1 MTELQEKQ
9 LAFLEETAGF
19 YNVNN
24 RGLDDTGTCIYSPTS
39 KSPGCAIGRHLDP
52 VLSARLDKG
61 TSTAVNNDVVFPEL
75 PSILKDLDRSFLA
88 RVQDLHDTA
97 WNWDEKG
104 INACGKNRVLEIKK
118 EFDLF

>member
-19 YNVNN
+19 YNTDN
-24 RGLDDTGTCIYSPTS
+24 RGLDDAGTCIYSPTS

-61 TSTAVNNDVVFPEL
+61 TSTAVNNIAVSENL
-75 PSILKDLDRSFLA
+75 PSFLTELNISFLA

-97 WNWDEKG
+97 WNWGEKG